1 MEKPIILS
9 DRVINTL
16 KSLAPQQRK
25 AIAWALMD
33 DIVLGE
39 GTGNLSPM
47 NAMLYAMIA
56 HYVRQDSSRLND
68 LSDRPSTTPFDR
80 SQRMALA
87 L

>member
-9 DRVINTL
+9 ERVINTL

-39 GTGNLSPM
+39 GTGNLSPL

-56 HYVRQDSSRLND
+56 HYVRQDSSRMNNEGKT
-68 LSDRPSTTPFDR
+68 SSTTPFDR
-80 SQRMALA
+80 PTRMAVA
-87 L
+87 F